1 MSSIQLRLIYR
12 LSATSFASS
21 FGAELT
27 APPYQTLRQAF
38 SVASFF
44 RVEHS
49 VTSPS
54 LVSKSTPA
62 FQTKPTELRT
72 GRTEDGVPNCQ
83 YSLMTNAFV
92 TQVSYLRKP
101 VQHLNRQR
109 PQLTDSESVQHL
121 NRQRHQLTGSESVQR
136 SQQTATSAHR
146 QQIGPAQSTTAT
158 EVCQLN
164 NSDRD
169 TLIAHERIPWTSEGE
184 AAHHQLTTEGGPHL
198 STRYWLR

>member
-12 LSATSFASS
+12 LSAPSFASS

-62 FQTKPTELRT
+62 LQTKPTELRT
-72 GRTEDGVPNCQ
+72 GRTEDGVPKCQ

-92 TQVSYLRKP
+92 TQVSYLRSQTANRSSE
-101 VQHLNRQR
+101 VNRQR
-109 PQLTDSESVQHL
+109 PQLTDSK
-121 NRQRHQLTGSESVQR
+121 SVQR

>member
-1 MSSIQLRLIYR
+1 MSVLTHDKCVRH
-12 LSATSFASS
+12 TS
-21 FGAELT
+21 
-27 APPYQTLRQAF
+27 
-38 SVASFF
+38 VI
-44 RVEHS
+44 
-49 VTSPS
+49 SP
-54 LVSKSTPA
+54 
-62 FQTKPTELRT
+62 
-72 GRTEDGVPNCQ
+72 
-83 YSLMTNAFV
+83 
-92 TQVSYLRKP
+92 
-101 VQHLNRQR
+101 
-109 PQLTDSESVQHL
+109 LTDSKPVQHL
-121 NRQRHQLTGSESVQR
+121 NRQRHQLTDSESVQQLNRQRPQLTDSKSVQR

>member
-1 MSSIQLRLIYR
+1 MVSSIQLRLIYR

-62 FQTKPTELRT
+62 LQTKPTELRT

-92 TQVSYLRKP
+92 TQVSYLRS
-101 VQHLNRQR
+101 QTANRSSIS
-109 PQLTDSESVQHL
+109 TDSDLS
-121 NRQRHQLTGSESVQR
+121 S
-136 SQQTATSAHR
+136 QTANRSSISTDSDLSSQTVNRSSAVNSNR
-146 QQIGPAQSTTAT
+146 GLPAQ
-158 EVCQLN
+158 
-164 NSDRD
+164 
-169 TLIAHERIPWTSEGE
+169 
-184 AAHHQLTTEGGPHL
+184 
-198 STRYWLR
+198 

>member
-44 RVEHS
+44 RFEHS

-109 PQLTDSESVQHL
+109 PQLTDSK
-121 NRQRHQLTGSESVQR
+121 SVQR
-136 SQQTATSAHR
+136 SQQTVTSAHR
-146 QQIGPAQSTTAT
+146 QQIGPAQSTDSDLSSQTANRSSA
-158 EVCQLN
+158 VNRQ
-164 NSDRD
+164 
-169 TLIAHERIPWTSEGE
+169 
-184 AAHHQLTTEGGPHL
+184 
-198 STRYWLR
+198 

>member
-1 MSSIQLRLIYR
+1 MSIKLRLIIRCQAISSASSNGVEHSAPPHR

-44 RVEHS
+44 RFEHS

-62 FQTKPTELRT
+62 LQTKPTELRT

-92 TQVSYLRKP
+92 TQVSYLRSQTANRSSISKNSDLSSQIANRSSE
-101 VQHLNRQR
+101 VNRQR
-109 PQLTDSESVQHL
+109 TQLTDSK
-121 NRQRHQLTGSESVQR
+121 SVQR
-136 SQQTATSAHR
+136 SQR
-146 QQIGPAQSTTAT
+146 QQPRFASSITAT
-158 EVCQLN
+158 E
-164 NSDRD
+164 
-169 TLIAHERIPWTSEGE
+169 IH
-184 AAHHQLTTEGGPHL
+184 
-198 STRYWLR
+198 